1 MENTPAMVSR
11 PLIGIPTSVRVRNGI
26 AVHSVPEDEIT
37 AAMDAAGTMPVLIP
51 ALGGTLDTAALLAR
65 LDGLLVAGAIS
76 NIEPHHY
83 GDVPRTSGSPIDPAR
98 DATALPLIRPAL
110 AAGVPLLAI
119 RRGLQ
124 ELNVALGGTLIQ
136 HIPDE
141 IAGAL
146 AHEQPNPR
154 TEPGHA
160 VAIAKDTLLG
170 RITGAAEMQVNSAHH
185 QAVGEV
191 AGGTVVNATA
201 PDGVI
206 EGIELGAARFVL
218 GVQWHPEF
226 DIDPADRK
234 IFSAF
239 VDAARN

>member
-1 MENTPAMVSR
+1 MSASNLAPV
-11 PLIGIPTSVRVRNGI
+11 IGITVDHEEPGGYSSLPWYALRENYAGAVTRAGGLAVLLPHETGQVERYLSIIDGVIVTGGNFDIDPALFGAEARHQSVTVKPGRTEFEI
-26 AVHSVPEDEIT
+26 ALAR
-37 AAMDAAGTMPVLIP
+37 AAIDRDMPVLGIC
-51 ALGGTLDTAALLAR
+51 GGQQL
-65 LDGLLVAGAIS
+65 
-76 NIEPHHY
+76 
-83 GDVPRTSGSPIDPAR
+83 
-98 DATALPLIRPAL
+98 
-110 AAGVPLLAI
+110 
-119 RRGLQ
+119 
-124 ELNVALGGTLIQ
+124 LNVVLGGTLIQ

-154 TEPGHA
+154 TDPGHA

-170 RITGAAEMQVNSAHH
+170 RITGVAEMQVNSAHH